1 MQEKRNNIFEIIIYA
16 TLTIPLAPYSHIIIQ
31 ININN
36 DNSQSCGFDE
46 GCGRC
51 HLYVTGVQ
59 AFDGET
65 PRPDHKLLVP
75 LPSSGRGPRGRPS
88 TMYRVVDSVQ
98 DRAPVNSQ
106 NINLCKTGDQ

>member
-16 TLTIPLAPYSHIIIQ
+16 TLTIPLAPHSHIIIQ

-59 AFDGET
+59 AFDGEA

-75 LPSSGRGPRGRPS
+75 LPSSRRGPRGRPS

-98 DRAPVNSQ
+98 DRAPVKSQ
-106 NINLCKTGDQ
+106 NINLCKTGHQ